1 MGGAATGPIAA
12 GLAGSGAAC
21 AAAAAARPEANARI
35 TARISVSTLKPA
47 SLWSAKITQ
56 SSWLELTGVELRALV
71 LAALGPF
78 RKLPITPW

>member
-56 SSWLELTGVELRALV
+56 SSWLELTGVELRALR
-71 LAALGPF
+71 LAPLGAS